1 MGQKLKLKTWEK
13 TKQTN
18 KQTNKNLQEQ
28 LDIWQGNWKSLT
40 IPDSHVWE
48 SSNNKN
54 PPEQCLIENL
64 PKTKKLAEETNRS
77 V

>member
-1 MGQKLKLKTWEK
+1 MSKYPNGTETEVEDLGKNK
-13 TKQTN
+13 TN

-28 LDIWQGNWKSLT
+28 WKSLT